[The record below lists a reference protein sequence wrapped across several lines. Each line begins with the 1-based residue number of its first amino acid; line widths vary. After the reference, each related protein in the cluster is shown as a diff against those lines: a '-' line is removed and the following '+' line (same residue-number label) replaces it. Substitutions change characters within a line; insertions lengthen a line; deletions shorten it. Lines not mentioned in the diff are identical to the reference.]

1 MLSCCLHSQNR
12 SRSWLGT
19 SKAQHKIC
27 RQKQIAHHI
36 GVSPCR
42 GPSDRDASDTLGI
55 ISWKQRDKTGLV
67 PRPTMNTTIP
77 KPSDCTH
84 QKSFV
89 SGTRS
94 HCEVSN
100 PSPLIPAKLTA
111 DEPFPIRQPPHL
123 PPLILHVFAPQV
135 LLKAGNQY
143 DSCGNSSK
151 TEIVA
156 VTSPQR

>member
-12 SRSWLGT
+12 SRSWLAT

-36 GVSPCR
+36 RVSPCR
-42 GPSDRDASDTLGI
+42 GPSDRDTSDTLGI
-55 ISWKQRDKTGLV
+55 ISWKQRDKTGSV

-89 SGTRS
+89 SGTWSHRFRS
-94 HCEVSN
+94 QPLN
-100 PSPLIPAKLTA
+100 PGQTDGGWALSYSAAAPPPAPHPLCLCTTSALEGGKS
-111 DEPFPIRQPPHL
+111 IRL
-123 PPLILHVFAPQV
+123 MW
-135 LLKAGNQY
+135 K
-143 DSCGNSSK
+143 
-151 TEIVA
+151 
-156 VTSPQR
+156 

>member
-12 SRSWLGT
+12 SRSWLAT

-36 GVSPCR
+36 RVSPCR
-42 GPSDRDASDTLGI
+42 GPSDRDTWDTLGI
-55 ISWKQRDKTGLV
+55 ISWKQRDKTGSV

-89 SGTRS
+89 SGTWS
-94 HCEVSN
+94 HCEVSD

-111 DEPFPIRQPPHL
+111 HEPFPIRQPPHL
-123 PPLILHVFAPQV
+123 PPLILYVFAPQV